1 MDVWL
6 YENQEIMMSKPSV
19 RVQAKGQVTIPKEFR
34 EKLNIQ
40 PGDQVVFV
48 DTEGGVMVKPA
59 VVVTND
65 SLRDEMASALRSI
78 RERFSEYSEEE
89 IDRLVEEAL
98 RKTRR
103 S

>member
-1 MDVWL
+1 
-6 YENQEIMMSKPSV
+6 MSKPSV

-34 EKLNIQ
+34 EKLNLQ

-48 DTEGGVMVKPA
+48 DTEDWVIIKPA

-65 SLRDEMASALRSI
+65 SLREEMTFVIRSV
-78 RERFSEYSEEE
+78 RERFSEYTEEE
-89 IDRLVEEAL
+89 IDMLVYDVLNEI
-98 RKTRR
+98 RG

>member
-1 MDVWL
+1 
-6 YENQEIMMSKPSV
+6 MSKPSV

-34 EKLNIQ
+34 EKLNLQ

-48 DTEGGVMVKPA
+48 DTEDGVIIKPA

-65 SLRDEMASALRSI
+65 SLREEMTSVIRSV
-78 RERFSEYSEEE
+78 RERFSEYTEEE
-89 IDRLVEEAL
+89 IDVLVDDVLNEI
-98 RKTRR
+98 RG